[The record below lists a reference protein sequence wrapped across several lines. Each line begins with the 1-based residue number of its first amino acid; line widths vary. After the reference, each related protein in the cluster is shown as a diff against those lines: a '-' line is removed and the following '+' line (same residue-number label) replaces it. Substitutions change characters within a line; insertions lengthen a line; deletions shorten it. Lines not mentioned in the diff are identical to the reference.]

1 MTRQLQVIDAHFHM
15 WDLERQH
22 LPWLDGMPS
31 LNRSF
36 PLHELENEYEQLG
49 AEFLGGVYVE
59 VDSDDPLLEDRLVY
73 ENNDP
78 KILARMLRAQVGPYM
93 RVPINA
99 TGIREP
105 LHTDS
110 APRGRCMEP
119 SFIAGL
125 RAMADKGLPF
135 ELCNRGVELPD
146 MAQAFSQVPSLTV
159 IMDHL
164 GNMPDLSPACRK
176 AMQAMA
182 ALPHCYIKVSGD
194 LPVDRDIVAFVR
206 DTFPPDR
213 ILYASNWPVVTV
225 HSSLREHWQLMLDI
239 FGPDEDFFKHNAM
252 RAYGIDADMLTV
264 KG

>member
-1 MTRQLQVIDAHFHM
+1 
-15 WDLERQH
+15 
-22 LPWLDGMPS
+22 
-31 LNRSF
+31 
-36 PLHELENEYEQLG
+36 
-49 AEFLGGVYVE
+49 
-59 VDSDDPLLEDRLVY
+59 
-73 ENNDP
+73 
-78 KILARMLRAQVGPYM
+78 
-93 RVPINA
+93 
-99 TGIREP
+99 
-105 LHTDS
+105 
-110 APRGRCMEP
+110 
-119 SFIAGL
+119 
-125 RAMADKGLPF
+125 
-135 ELCNRGVELPD
+135 
-146 MAQAFSQVPSLTV
+146 
-159 IMDHL
+159 MDHL

-239 FGPDEDFFKHNAM
+239 FGPDEDFFKQNAM